1 MRKRKTTR
9 FHFWEWCSGSGRLSL
24 LALLSGLCV
33 LFPLDNQYGWDL
45 AHPEH
50 QRLITELEM
59 DLGDS
64 EPDVLLASP
73 SFGHGQSPVPKETST
88 K

>member
-1 MRKRKTTR
+1 
-9 FHFWEWCSGSGRLSL
+9 LSL

-73 SFGHGQSPVPKETST
+73 SFGHGQSPVPKEAST